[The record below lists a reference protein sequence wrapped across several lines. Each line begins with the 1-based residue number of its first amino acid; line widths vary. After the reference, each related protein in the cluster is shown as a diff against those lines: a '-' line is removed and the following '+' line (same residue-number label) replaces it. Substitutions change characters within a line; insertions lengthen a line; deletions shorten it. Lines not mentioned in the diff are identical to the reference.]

1 MSTKRAY
8 NPIPSILSKTVV
20 NRAITASV
28 LAFIFVLVLVAR
40 LFQLQIIER
49 ERYATHATEN
59 LLTTQTLPPPR
70 GLIFD
75 RNGTIL
81 ASNRIVPSLAIM
93 KENVADIDELL
104 TNIRAMVE
112 FNETEER
119 SLRTRLEDAKSDAK
133 VIIKRH
139 LNEEQLAIAAVNRH
153 RFANILVITEILR
166 EYPTKELAAHVV
178 GSVRQVTKEDLQQL
192 DPVRYRGTKFV
203 GRRGIEK
210 FYEKLLHGEIGYR
223 HVEVHASGRVI
234 SEISMDPA
242 IRGQTLTLHMDLEL
256 QQVADNALGD
266 RKGAVVAIDPKS
278 GGVLALVSKPSYD
291 PNVFV
296 TGLEGKEF
304 DHLTAR
310 ADAPLFNRATQGKYP
325 PGSTIKPVLGMAG
338 LAAGVID
345 WELEFDDPKG
355 EFQLP
360 GSTYVYRDWNWK
372 KSGVGGQGQVDLFR
386 AIYRSSNIYFFH
398 LGAVL
403 DIDTF
408 ATFLDQWGYGRN
420 TSLDILDAD
429 PGVLPNTNWKQEN
442 VGEPWFPGD
451 NMNFVIGQGFTLVT
465 PLQLATVASI
475 LANRGTWVR
484 PRLLLSSERPVEL
497 DADYRLV
504 EGVTANDWERMIQA
518 LTAVVHR
525 GNKGY
530 LQNGLA
536 WFHIGIDIPYQMAG
550 KSGTAQVVAIPQ
562 GEEYDEELLP
572 EDQRKHAI
580 FFGFAPVDDPV
591 IAVATVIENGGGGSE
606 FAAPVVRQVI
616 DAYLAEQVAT
626 TDE

>member
-8 NPIPSILSKTVV
+8 DPIPPTLSKTIVYRATTAVV
-20 NRAITASV
+20 VAT
-28 LAFIFVLVLVAR
+28 IFVLLLIAR
-40 LFQLQIIER
+40 LFQLQIVEH
-49 ERYATHATEN
+49 ERYATHAADN
-59 LLTTQTLPPPR
+59 RLTTQTLPPPR

-75 RNGTIL
+75 RNGNIL
-81 ASNRIVPSLAIM
+81 ASNRIVPSLAVI
-93 KENVADIDELL
+93 KENVDDINTLL
-104 TNIRAMVE
+104 TNVRSLVD
-112 FNETEER
+112 FSVNEER
-119 SLRTRLEDAKSDAK
+119 SLRQRLEDAQNDEK

-139 LNEEQLAIAAVNRH
+139 LNDEQLAIAAVNRH
-153 RFANILVITEILR
+153 RFGNILVITEILR
-166 EYPTKELAAHVV
+166 EYPYKELASHVV
-178 GSVRQVTKEDLQQL
+178 GSVRQVTKEDLEQL
-192 DPVRYRGTKFV
+192 DAVRYRGTKFV
-203 GRRGIEK
+203 GRRGVEK
-210 FYEKLLHGEIGYR
+210 FYEDLLHGEIGHR
-223 HVEVHASGRVI
+223 QVEVNASGRVL
-234 SEISMDPA
+234 SEIA
-242 IRGQTLTLHMDLEL
+242 VEAATRGDTLTLHLDIQL
-256 QQVADNALGD
+256 QRVADKALGD
-266 RKGAVVAIDPKS
+266 RRGAVVAIDPKS

-304 DHLTAR
+304 DRLSTR

-325 PGSTIKPVLGMAG
+325 PGSTIKPLLGMAG

-345 WELEFDDPKG
+345 WELEFQDPKG

-360 GSTYVYRDWNWK
+360 GSSYVYRDWNWS
-372 KSGVGGQGQVDLFR
+372 KSGTGGQGQVDLFR

-408 ATFLDQWGYGRN
+408 AAFLGQWGYGQN
-420 TSLDILDAD
+420 TSLDIHDAD
-429 PGVLPNTNWKQEN
+429 TGILPSTTWKKEN
-442 VGEPWFPGD
+442 KEDSWYPGD

-465 PLQLATVASI
+465 PLQLATIAT
-475 LANRGTWVR
+475 LFANRGKWVR
-484 PRLLLSSERPVEL
+484 PRLLLSTD
-497 DADYRLV
+497 DALPMDQDYPPI
-504 EGVTANDWERMIQA
+504 EGVSVDDWERMVEA

-525 GNKGY
+525 GRQGY

-536 WFHIGIDIPYQMAG
+536 WAHIGMDIPYQMAG

-572 EDQRKHAI
+572 ENQRKHAI
-580 FFGFAPVDDPV
+580 FFGFAPVHDPV

-616 DAYLAEQVAT
+616 DSYMADIVAT
-626 TDE
+626 SDE

>member
-8 NPIPSILSKTVV
+8 DPIPSTLSKTVV
-20 NRAITASV
+20 YRASSAAVVATV
-28 LAFIFVLVLVAR
+28 FILLLVAR
-40 LFQLQIIER
+40 LFQLQIVEH
-49 ERYATHATEN
+49 ERYATHAADN
-59 LLTTQTLPPPR
+59 RLTTQTIPPPR

-75 RNGTIL
+75 RHGNIL
-81 ASNRIVPSLAIM
+81 ASNRIVPSLAVI
-93 KENVADIDELL
+93 KENVDDVDTLL
-104 TNIRAMVE
+104 MNVRSLVDFSA
-112 FNETEER
+112 TEES
-119 SLRTRLEDAKSDAK
+119 SLRKRLEDADSDAK

-139 LNEEQLAIAAVNRH
+139 LNDEQLAIAAVNRH
-153 RFANILVITEILR
+153 QFGNILVITEILR
-166 EYPTKELAAHVV
+166 EYPLKELTSHVV

-203 GRRGIEK
+203 GRRGVEK
-210 FYEKLLHGEIGYR
+210 FYEDVLHGEIGHR
-223 HVEVHASGRVI
+223 QVEVNASGRVLSQI
-234 SEISMDPA
+234 SEQKA
-242 IRGQTLTLHMDLEL
+242 KRGGTLTLHLDVEL
-256 QQVADNALGD
+256 QRVADEALGD
-266 RKGAVVAIDPKS
+266 RRGAVVAIDPKT

-296 TGLEGKEF
+296 TGLEGQEF
-304 DHLTAR
+304 DRLSTR

-360 GSTYVYRDWNWK
+360 GNTYIYRDWNWTK
-372 KSGVGGQGQVDLFR
+372 NGTGGQGQVDLFR
-386 AIYRSSNIYFFH
+386 SIYRSSNIYYFH
-398 LGAVL
+398 LGAVV

-408 ATFLDQWGYGRN
+408 ATFLGQWGYGRN
-420 TSLDILDAD
+420 TSLDIQDAD
-429 PGVLPNTNWKQEN
+429 VGILPSTTWKKEN
-442 VGEPWFPGD
+442 KDDSWYPGD
-451 NMNFVIGQGFTLVT
+451 SMNFVIGQGFTLVT
-465 PLQLATVASI
+465 PLQLATIATI
-475 LANRGTWVR
+475 FANRGEWVR

-497 DADYRLV
+497 GQNFPPV
-504 EGVTANDWERMIQA
+504 QGVAESDWERMIEA

-525 GNKGY
+525 GHKGY

-536 WFHIGIDIPYQMAG
+536 WFHIGMDIPYQMAG

-572 EDQRKHAI
+572 EDQRKHAL
-580 FFGFAPVDDPV
+580 FFGFAPVHDPV

-606 FAAPVVRQVI
+606 FAAPVVRRVI
-616 DAYLAEQVAT
+616 DSFMADIVAT
-626 TDE
+626 SDE

>member
-8 NPIPSILSKTVV
+8 DPVPMNLSKTIVY
-20 NRAITASV
+20 RASAASV
-28 LAFIFVLVLVAR
+28 VATIFILLLVAR
-40 LFQLQIIER
+40 LFQLQIVEH
-49 ERYATHATEN
+49 ERYATHATDN
-59 LLTTQTLPPPR
+59 RLTTQTLPPPR

-75 RNGTIL
+75 RHGNIL
-81 ASNRIVPSLAIM
+81 ASNRIVPSLAVI
-93 KENVADIDELL
+93 KENVEDIDNLL
-104 TNIRAMVE
+104 ANVRTLVDFSA
-112 FNETEER
+112 TEEL
-119 SLRTRLEDAKSDAK
+119 SLRKRLKDAQSDEK

-139 LNEEQLAIAAVNRH
+139 LNDEQLAIAAVNRH
-153 RFANILVITEILR
+153 RFENILVITEILR
-166 EYPTKELAAHVV
+166 EYPHEALASHVV
-178 GSVRQVTKEDLQQL
+178 GSVRQITKEDLQQL
-192 DPVRYRGTKFV
+192 DSVRYRGTKFV
-203 GRRGIEK
+203 GRRGVED
-210 FYEKLLHGEIGYR
+210 FYEYLLHGKIGHR
-223 HVEVHASGRVI
+223 LVEVNASGRVM
-234 SEISMDPA
+234 SEISVEA
-242 IRGQTLTLHMDLEL
+242 ATRGQTLTLHLDIEL
-256 QQVADNALGD
+256 QRVADEALGD
-266 RKGAVVAIDPKS
+266 RRGAVVAINPKN

-304 DHLTAR
+304 DRLAAR

-345 WELEFDDPKG
+345 WKLEFDDPKG

-360 GSTYVYRDWNWK
+360 GSDYVYRDWNWT
-372 KSGVGGQGQVDLFR
+372 KSGAGGQGQVDLFR
-386 AIYRSSNIYFFH
+386 SIYRSSNIYFFH

-403 DIDTF
+403 DIDTI
-408 ATFLDQWGYGRN
+408 ATFLGQWGYGRN

-429 PGVLPNTNWKQEN
+429 PGILPNTTWKKVN
-442 VGEPWFPGD
+442 KDDSWYPGD

-465 PLQLATVASI
+465 PLQLATVATI
-475 LANRGTWVR
+475 FANRGKWVR
-484 PRLLLSSERPVEL
+484 PRLLLSSERPIEL
-497 DADYRLV
+497 DQDYPPV
-504 EGVTANDWERMIQA
+504 NGVPESDWERMVEA
-518 LTAVVHR
+518 LTAVVNR

-536 WFHIGIDIPYQMAG
+536 WFHIGMDIPYQMAG

-580 FFGFAPVDDPV
+580 FFGFAPVHDPV

-616 DAYLAEQVAT
+616 DAYLAEQVASA
-626 TDE
+626 DE